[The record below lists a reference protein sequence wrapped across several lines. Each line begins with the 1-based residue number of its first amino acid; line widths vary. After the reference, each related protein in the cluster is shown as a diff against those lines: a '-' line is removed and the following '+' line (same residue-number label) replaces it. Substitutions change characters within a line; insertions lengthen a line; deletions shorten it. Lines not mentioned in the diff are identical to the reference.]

1 MTKSGKNG
9 HFGLFWPLLVING
22 HHKNYVYHGNVVCP
36 LEKHQKCGTEQKTR
50 GQNIDPIKNYR
61 QNTDFCHF
69 SLFLAPFY
77 SVKTAKRKMPRGGY
91 EICF

>member
-9 HFGLFWPLLVING
+9 NFGLFWALLAIHD
-22 HHKNYVYHGNVVCP
+22 HHKIAFYHGHVVCP
-36 LEKHQKCGTEQKTR
+36 LEKHQKCGTEQKSR
-50 GQNIDPIKNYR
+50 GQNIDPIKNYS

-77 SVKTAKRKMPRGGY
+77 SVKLGGQKQAPWGV
-91 EICF
+91 